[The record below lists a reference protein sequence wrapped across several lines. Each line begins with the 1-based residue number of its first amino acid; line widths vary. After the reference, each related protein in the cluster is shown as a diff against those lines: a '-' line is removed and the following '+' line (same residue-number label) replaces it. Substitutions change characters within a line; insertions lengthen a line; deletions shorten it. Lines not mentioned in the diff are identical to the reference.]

1 MRDERT
7 SHCVS
12 TAIVMSQYRKTGC
25 ENNVVYLPTPHQ
37 RITPLGVCVMRVV
50 FSTGTQRPLT

>member
-12 TAIVMSQYRKTGC
+12 TAIVMSQYRKTGW
-25 ENNVVYLPTPHQ
+25 ENNVVYLPLTRESRPW
-37 RITPLGVCVMRVV
+37 VCHKGCV
-50 FSTGTQRPLT
+50 